1 MSEAPSVSTLGDL
14 TRTHYC
20 GALRAAEVGQTVT
33 LMGWAA
39 TRRDLGGVV
48 FIDLRD
54 REGICQIV
62 ARPEVSKDA
71 HAVADR
77 VRSEYVVAVVGE
89 VAARSAET
97 VNPKLATG
105 TLEVLARE
113 IRILSEA
120 RTPPFPIE
128 DEIQT
133 SEDIRL
139 KYRYLDLR
147 RPRMHR
153 NIRLRHRITMDIR
166 RYLDEQGFYEIE
178 TPFLTKSTPE
188 GARDYLVPSRVHHGH
203 FYALPQSPQIFKQIL
218 MVAGMD
224 KYFQIARC
232 FRDEDLRADR
242 QPEFTQVDIEVSFP
256 RVETIIDLIEPLYQR
271 LCRLVGVEVT
281 RPFPRMAHAEAME
294 RYGSD
299 KPDLRFG
306 MPIADVTD
314 EMKELGLDTFP
325 GLIAEG
331 ARARAIALPATGGV
345 SGTRLRKINEELWLA
360 RIVPDAR
367 GAKRNLFTLKATDE
381 AVANLGKK
389 GAREAV
395 ARRLLEKVGA
405 GKEDTVLVGVD
416 AVGPLAMAMG
426 ILRLEMGRELKLVDE
441 KAYRFLWVTDFPL
454 FEYDAHARRYVSVNH
469 PFTAPREEDIPLL
482 DTNPGAVRAR
492 AYDIVLNGTEAGGG
506 SLRIH
511 DSVLQAKIF
520 GLLSLTEEETRE
532 RFGFFIE
539 ALQYG
544 TPPHGGIALGLDRIA
559 MILAGE
565 SSLRDVIAF
574 PKTASAT
581 DLMSSSPSSVSD
593 EQVRDLG
600 ILVVRKSPP

>member
-1 MSEAPSVSTLGDL
+1 VAETLGDL
-14 TRTHYC
+14 KRTHYC
-20 GALRAAEVGQTVT
+20 GALREGDVGRPVT

-54 REGICQIV
+54 REGLCQVV
-62 ARPEVSKDA
+62 ARPEVSKAA
-71 HAVADR
+71 HAAADR
-77 VRSEYVVAVVGE
+77 VRGEYVLAVVGE

-97 VNPKLATG
+97 VNPKLPTG
-105 TLEVLARE
+105 AVEVLARE
-113 IRILSEA
+113 IRVLSEA

-128 DEIQT
+128 DELAT

-147 RPRMHR
+147 RPRMQR
-153 NIRLRHRITMDIR
+153 NIALRHRVTMDVR

-188 GARDYLVPSRVHHGH
+188 GARDYLVPSRIHHGS

-218 MVAGMD
+218 MVSGFD

-242 QPEFTQVDIEVSFP
+242 QPEFTQVDIEMSYP
-256 RVETIIDLIEPLYQR
+256 RVETIVELVEPLYQR
-271 LCRLVGVEVT
+271 LTALVGVEVP
-281 RPFPRMAHAEAME
+281 RPFPRLTYAEALE

-306 MPIADVTD
+306 MEIADVTE
-314 EMKELGLDTFP
+314 EMSTLGLDTFP
-325 GLIAEG
+325 GLISAG
-331 ARARAIALPATGGV
+331 ARARAIVLPAAGGV
-345 SGTRLRKINEELWLA
+345 SGTRLRKINEETWQG
-360 RIVPDAR
+360 RIVPDAHAAR
-367 GAKRNLFTLKATDE
+367 RNLFNLKATDE
-381 AVANLGKK
+381 AVGNLAKK
-389 GAREAV
+389 GASEAV
-395 ARRLLEKVGA
+395 ARRLLQKAGA
-405 GKEDTVLVGVD
+405 SRDDTVLVAVD
-416 AVGPLAMAMG
+416 EPGPLAMSLG

-441 KAYRFLWVTDFPL
+441 KAYRFLWVTHFPL
-454 FEYDAHARRYVSVNH
+454 FEKDAATGRLQSVNH
-469 PFTAPREEDIPLL
+469 PFTAPLDEDVALL
-482 DTNPGAVRAR
+482 DREPAKARAQ
-492 AYDIVLNGTEAGGG
+492 AYDIVLNGTEVGGG
-506 SLRIH
+506 SIRIH
-511 DSVLQAKIF
+511 DSALQAKVF
-520 GLLSLTEEETRE
+520 KLLSLTDEETRD

-544 TPPHGGIALGLDRIA
+544 TPPHGGIALGLDRIV

-574 PKTASAT
+574 PKTASAA
-581 DLMSSSPSSVSD
+581 DLMSGSPSP
-593 EQVRDLG
+593 VRDDQIKDLG
-600 ILVVRKSPP
+600 IIVIRK

>member
-1 MSEAPSVSTLGDL
+1 MADVLGGL

-20 GALRAAEVGQTVT
+20 GSLREAQVGSTVT

-39 TRRDLGGVV
+39 TRRDLGGVI

-54 REGICQIV
+54 REGICQVV
-62 ARPEVSKDA
+62 ARPEVSKEA
-71 HAVADR
+71 HAQADD
-77 VRSEYVVAVVGE
+77 VRSEYVLAVVGK
-89 VAARSAET
+89 VAARSTET
-97 VNPKLATG
+97 VNPKIPTG
-105 TLEVLARE
+105 QVEVLAER
-113 IRILSEA
+113 ILILSEA

-128 DEIQT
+128 DEVNT
-133 SEDIRL
+133 AEEIRL

-153 NIRLRHRITMDIR
+153 NIKLRHQMTMEIR
-166 RYLDEQGFYEIE
+166 RHLDEQGYYEIE

-242 QPEFTQVDIEVSFP
+242 QPEFTQVDIEMSFP
-256 RVETIIDLIEPLYQR
+256 RVQSIVDLIEPLYQR
-271 LCRLVGVEVT
+271 VMKLIGVEVA
-281 RPFPRMAHAEAME
+281 RPFPRLSWAEAME

-306 MPIADVTD
+306 MAITDVTE
-314 EMKELGLDTFP
+314 EMRELGLDTFP

-331 ARARAIALPATGGV
+331 GRARAIVLPAAGQV
-345 SGTRLRKINEELWLA
+345 SGTRMRKINEELWLG

-367 GAKRNLFTLKATDE
+367 GAKRNLFTLKSTDE
-381 AVANLGKK
+381 AVSNLGKK
-389 GAREAV
+389 GAREDV
-395 ARRLLEKVGA
+395 ARRMLEKAAA
-405 GKEDTVLVGVD
+405 GRDDTLLVGVD
-416 AVGPLAMAMG
+416 QPGPLAMAMG
-426 ILRLEMGRELKLVDE
+426 ILRLEMGRELKLVE
-441 KAYRFLWVTDFPL
+441 ESAYRFLWVTDFPL
-454 FEYDAHARRYVSVNH
+454 FEKDAGTGRWTSVNH
-469 PFTAPREEDIPLL
+469 PFTAPHEEDIPLL
-482 DTNPGAVRAR
+482 DTDPGRVRAK
-492 AYDIVLNGTEAGGG
+492 AYDIVLNGTEVGGG
-506 SLRIH
+506 SIRIH
-511 DSVLQAKIF
+511 DSELQAKIF
-520 GLLSLTEEETRE
+520 KILSLTDEETRD

-544 TPPHGGIALGLDRIA
+544 TPPHGGIALGVDRMA

-581 DLMSSSPSSVSD
+581 DLMSGSPSP
-593 EQVRDLG
+593 VREDQLRELG
-600 ILVVRKSPP
+600 ILVIRK

>member
-1 MSEAPSVSTLGDL
+1 VAETLGDL
-14 TRTHYC
+14 KRTHYC
-20 GALRAAEVGQTVT
+20 GALRESDVGRTVT
-33 LMGWAA
+33 LTGWAA

-54 REGICQIV
+54 REGICQVV
-62 ARPEVSKDA
+62 ARPEVSKEA
-71 HAVADR
+71 HAAADR
-77 VRSEYVVAVVGE
+77 VRGEYVLAVVGE
-89 VAARSAET
+89 VARRSADT
-97 VNPKLATG
+97 VNPKIPTG
-105 TLEVLARE
+105 TVEVLARE
-113 IRILSEA
+113 IRVLSEA

-128 DEIQT
+128 DELNT

-147 RPRMHR
+147 RPRMQR
-153 NIRLRHRITMDIR
+153 NIALRHRVTMDVR

-188 GARDYLVPSRVHHGH
+188 GARDYLVPSRIHHGS

-218 MVAGMD
+218 MVSGFD

-242 QPEFTQVDIEVSFP
+242 QPEFTQVDIEMSYP

-271 LCRLVGVEVT
+271 LTALVGVEVP
-281 RPFPRMAHAEAME
+281 RPFPRLTYAEAMA

-306 MPIADVTD
+306 MEISDVTE
-314 EMKELGLDTFP
+314 EMGTLGLDTFP
-325 GLIAEG
+325 GLIAAG
-331 ARARAIALPATGGV
+331 ARARAIVLPAAGGI
-345 SGTRLRKINEELWLA
+345 SGTRLRKINEETWLG

-367 GAKRNLFTLKATDE
+367 ASKRNLVNLKATDE
-381 AVANLGKK
+381 AVGNLVKK
-389 GAREAV
+389 GAREDV
-395 ARRLLEKVGA
+395 ARRLFEKAGA
-405 GKEDTVLVGVD
+405 KRDDTVLVAVD
-416 AVGPLAMAMG
+416 EPASLAMSLG

-441 KAYRFLWVTDFPL
+441 KAYRFLWITHFPL
-454 FEYDAHARRYVSVNH
+454 FEKDSASGRLQSVNH
-469 PFTAPREEDIPLL
+469 PFTAPLDEDVPLL
-482 DTNPGAVRAR
+482 DRDPTQVRAQ
-492 AYDIVLNGTEAGGG
+492 AYDVVLNGTEVGGG
-506 SLRIH
+506 SIRIH
-511 DSVLQAKIF
+511 DSALQAKVF
-520 GLLSLTEEETRE
+520 KLLSLTDEETRD

-544 TPPHGGIALGLDRIA
+544 TPPHGGIALGLDRIV

-574 PKTASAT
+574 PKTASAA
-581 DLMSSSPSSVSD
+581 DLMSGSPSP
-593 EQVRDLG
+593 VRDDQIKDLG
-600 ILVVRKSPP
+600 IIVIRK

>member
-1 MSEAPSVSTLGDL
+1 MAETLGDL

-20 GALRAAEVGQTVT
+20 GSLRDAHVGQKVT

-62 ARPEVSKDA
+62 ARPEVSKEA
-71 HAVADR
+71 HGAADR
-77 VRSEYVVAVVGE
+77 VRGEYVLAVVGE
-89 VAARSAET
+89 AAARSADT
-97 VNPKLATG
+97 VNPKIPTG
-105 TLEVLARE
+105 RVEVLARE
-113 IRILSEA
+113 IRVLSEA

-128 DEIQT
+128 DEIAT
-133 SEDIRL
+133 SEDVRL

-153 NIRLRHRITMDIR
+153 NLKLRHQVTMEIR

-178 TPFLTKSTPE
+178 TPMLTKSTPE

-218 MVAGMD
+218 MVSGMD

-242 QPEFTQVDIEVSFP
+242 QPEFTQVDIEMSFP
-256 RVETIIDLIEPLYQR
+256 RVESIIELIEPLYQR
-271 LCRLVGVEVT
+271 AFKLIGAEIP
-281 RPFPRMAHAEAME
+281 RPFPRLAYAEAME

-306 MPIADVTD
+306 MPITDVTE
-314 EMKELGLDTFP
+314 EMKTLGLDTFP

-331 ARARAIALPATGGV
+331 ARSRAIVLPASGGV
-345 SGTRLRKINEELWLA
+345 SGTRLRKINEELWLG
-360 RIVPDAR
+360 RIVPDSHASK
-367 GAKRNLFTLKATDE
+367 GKLFTLKAGEE

-389 GAREAV
+389 GASEAV
-395 ARRLLEKVGA
+395 ARQLLAKVRAEKD
-405 GKEDTVLVGVD
+405 DTVLVGTD
-416 AVGPLAMAMG
+416 KVGPLAMAMG

-441 KAYRFLWVTDFPL
+441 SAWRFVWITDFPL
-454 FEYDAHARRYVSVNH
+454 FEWDAGTKRLVSVNH
-469 PFTAPREEDIPLL
+469 PFTAPRDEDIPLL
-482 DTNPGAVRAR
+482 DTDPGKVRAK
-492 AYDIVLNGTEAGGG
+492 AYDVVLNGMEAGGG

-511 DSVLQAKIF
+511 DSALQAKIF
-520 GLLSLTEEETRE
+520 GLLSLTEEETRD

-544 TPPHGGIALGLDRIA
+544 TPPHGGIALGLDRLA
-559 MILAGE
+559 MLMAGE

-581 DLMSSSPSSVSD
+581 DLMSASPSP
-593 EQVRDLG
+593 VRDDQIKDLG
-600 ILVVRKSPP
+600 ILVIRK

>member
-1 MSEAPSVSTLGDL
+1 MADVLGGL

-20 GALRAAEVGQTVT
+20 GVLREAQVGSTVT

-39 TRRDLGGVV
+39 TRRDLGGVI

-54 REGICQIV
+54 REGICQVV
-62 ARPEVSKDA
+62 ARPEVSREA
-71 HAVADR
+71 HHAADR
-77 VRSEYVVAVVGE
+77 VRSEYVLAVVGK

-97 VNPKLATG
+97 VNPKLPTG
-105 TLEVLARE
+105 RVEVLAE
-113 IRILSEA
+113 RILVLSEA

-128 DEIQT
+128 DEVTT
-133 SEDIRL
+133 SEEIRL

-153 NIRLRHRITMDIR
+153 NIKRRHQMTMEIR
-166 RYLDEQGFYEIE
+166 RYLDEQGYYEIE

-188 GARDYLVPSRVHHGH
+188 GARDYLVPSRVHPGH

-242 QPEFTQVDIEVSFP
+242 QPEFTQVDIEMSFP
-256 RVETIIDLIEPLYQR
+256 RVQSIVDLVEPLYQR
-271 LCRLVGVEVT
+271 VMKLIGVEVA
-281 RPFPRMAHAEAME
+281 RPFPRLSWTEAMD

-306 MPIADVTD
+306 LPITDVTD
-314 EMKELGLDTFP
+314 EMRELGLDTFP
-325 GLIAEG
+325 GLIADG
-331 ARARAIALPATGGV
+331 ARARAIVLPAAGGM
-345 SGTRLRKINEELWLA
+345 SGTRLRKINEDLWLG

-389 GAREAV
+389 GAREDV
-395 ARRLLEKVGA
+395 ARHMTLKAGA
-405 GKEDTVLVGVD
+405 GGEDTLLVGVD
-416 AVGPLAMAMG
+416 QPGPLAMAMG
-426 ILRLEMGRELKLVDE
+426 ILRLEMGRELKLVE
-441 KAYRFLWVTDFPL
+441 ESAYRFVWVTDFPL
-454 FEYDAHARRYVSVNH
+454 FEKDAGSGRWTSVNH
-469 PFTAPREEDIPLL
+469 PFTAPHDEDLPLL
-482 DTNPGAVRAR
+482 GTDPGRVRAK
-492 AYDIVLNGTEAGGG
+492 AYDIVLNGTEVGGG
-506 SLRIH
+506 SIRIH
-511 DSVLQAKIF
+511 DAELQAEIF
-520 GLLSLTEEETRE
+520 KLLSLTEEETRD
-532 RFGFFIE
+532 RFGFFID

-544 TPPHGGIALGLDRIA
+544 TPPHGGIALGVDRMA

-581 DLMSSSPSSVSD
+581 DLMSGSPSPVRE
-593 EQVRDLG
+593 EQLRELG
-600 ILVVRKSPP
+600 VLVIRK